1 MARGSD
7 SILWSKGFLSMALFG
22 ECTWA
27 YGVYHRSILLFWVR
41 FDFIGQAGV
50 QISTFQIK
58 IINNTQVVRIRNHP
72 ASRHHSRSISKDP
85 AVQ

>member
-1 MARGSD
+1 MARGFD
-7 SILWSKGFLSMALFG
+7 SILWSKSFLSMALFG

-27 YGVYHRSILLFWVR
+27 YDRSILLFWVR

-72 ASRHHSRSISKDP
+72 AFRHHSRSISKDP